1 MDEGRNPIAMEE
13 TNKMEIGLSLSP
25 SLSPSPDLSSPK
37 DSDSDAL
44 EVWKHIPPTGLGIG
58 RLIQK
63 ARRYRAWY
71 RSLRFEERRYLEA
84 LSRLFDAIRSPLVL
98 KVAGSLLGRL
108 LKAIRGLGIGDL
120 GFMMERIG
128 KPLAER
134 ISLIALRWG
143 YRKAYGWARDK
154 GFIRYLT
161 IMSLNAPF
169 GCGSL

>member
-1 MDEGRNPIAMEE
+1 MEE
-13 TNKMEIGLSLSP
+13 TDKMEIGLSLSP

-108 LKAIRGLGIGDL
+108 LKALRSFGIGDL

-128 KPLAER
+128 KPLAKR

-143 YRKAYGWARDK
+143 YWKAYGWARDK

-161 IMSLNAPF
+161 VMSLNAPL
-169 GCGSL
+169 GYGSL